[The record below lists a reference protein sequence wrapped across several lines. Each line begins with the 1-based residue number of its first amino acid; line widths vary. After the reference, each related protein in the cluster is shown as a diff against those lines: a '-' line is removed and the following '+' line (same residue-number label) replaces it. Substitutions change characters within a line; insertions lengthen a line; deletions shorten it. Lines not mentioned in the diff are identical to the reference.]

1 MGEVSFEG
9 WVGCGGVQLFLGG
22 RVKWKMGEWCCPL
35 GESQSQGLPR
45 FWVLATQAKLP
56 CLVPLF
62 ILLSGAQPGLTLP
75 GRSLEE
81 GVDSEGGAEIRE
93 ELGVMGLGVGGW
105 EVALRIS

>member
-75 GRSLEE
+75 GRSLADSGGKGE
-81 GVDSEGGAEIRE
+81 GVHSEGEAETRE
-93 ELGVMGLGVGGW
+93 ELGVMGLGAVGG
-105 EVALRIS
+105 R